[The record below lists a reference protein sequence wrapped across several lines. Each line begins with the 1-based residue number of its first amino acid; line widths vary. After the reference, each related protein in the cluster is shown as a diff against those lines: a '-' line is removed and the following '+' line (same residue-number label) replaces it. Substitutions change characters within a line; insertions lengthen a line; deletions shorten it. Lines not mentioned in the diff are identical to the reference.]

1 MDGDDKLMDTYFH
14 ILSTNL
20 TLLQLLADTID
31 AGEGYPIPGGLTEH
45 HAVPETRH
53 DGNEYALLADD
64 VAAKYLAALVA
75 AVVEDGDAGQVAAD
89 WQALQ
94 AGEIAEMAY
103 SIEAGPFAG
112 VSVRV
117 GVKPAEWTPPP
128 DVMGG

>member
-1 MDGDDKLMDTYFH
+1 MAYH

-20 TLLQLLADTID
+20 QLLQLLADTID
-31 AGEGYPIPGGLTEH
+31 NGEGYPRPGGHTLH
-45 HAVPETRH
+45 HAIPETRH
-53 DGNEYALLADD
+53 DGAEYALLADG

-75 AVVEDGDAGQVAAD
+75 AVVEDGNAAQVAAD

-94 AGEIAEMAY
+94 AGDVESVAY
-103 SIEAGPFAG
+103 SIEGGPFAG

-117 GVKPAEWTPPP
+117 GVKDAEWTPPP